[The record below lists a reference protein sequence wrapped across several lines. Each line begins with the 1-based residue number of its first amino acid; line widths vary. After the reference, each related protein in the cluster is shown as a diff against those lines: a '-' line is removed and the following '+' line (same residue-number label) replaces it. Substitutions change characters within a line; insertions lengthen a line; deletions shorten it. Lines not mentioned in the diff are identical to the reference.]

1 MKVLVYARCAQGSP
15 GFEVIEKEG
24 IDKLAK
30 KALAQGG
37 LLGLLLI
44 VEDEY
49 GTTSHFEFVIEA
61 SLYPDID
68 MRLIEYV
75 KQKEISIRLSIS
87 GRDNAT
93 PTKYY
98 ALDAKEMGILQ

>member
-1 MKVLVYARCAQGSP
+1 MKVLVYVRCAQGSH
-15 GFEVIEKEG
+15 GFEVAEKEG
-24 IDKLAK
+24 IAKLAK
-30 KALAQGG
+30 MALAQGG
-37 LLGLLLI
+37 FLGI
-44 VEDEY
+44 PITIENEY
-49 GTTSHFEFVIEA
+49 GTINKFEFVIEA

-75 KQKEISIRLSIS
+75 KQKEISIRLTIS
-87 GRDNAT
+87 GCDDAK

>member
-1 MKVLVYARCAQGSP
+1 MKVLVYIRCAQGSH
-15 GFEVIEKEG
+15 GFEVAEKEG
-24 IDKLAK
+24 IAVLAK
-30 KALAQGG
+30 RALSQGG
-37 LLGLLLI
+37 LLGI
-44 VEDEY
+44 QIENEDKY
-49 GTTSHFEFVIEA
+49 GLTSRFEFVIEA

-75 KQKEISIRLSIS
+75 KQKEISIRLTIS
-87 GRDNAT
+87 GCDNAT